1 MLNLLLPVVHW
12 PDILADVSQAL
23 QSLKCCLN
31 PKVLI
36 GLAAAGVAVVL
47 LAPNLIAGAFPLLL
61 ALVCPL
67 SMLAMMVGMAR
78 MGTKDKGSQASAS
91 NVMTTSE
98 APKPSMA
105 VSADARLALLRAQQE
120 VLAEQNAAI
129 AAEIAALYAA
139 ETEAQLPSQ
148 ALRQAER
155 VAALAD
161 SSSAR

>member
-1 MLNLLLPVVHW
+1 EAIDPERDPLIQVEAPGETVAVGSASNQPLTTITSRTLVPYTC
-12 PDILADVSQAL
+12 AVSPIL

-105 VSADARLALLRAQQE
+105 VSADARLA
-120 VLAEQNAAI
+120 
-129 AAEIAALYAA
+129 
-139 ETEAQLPSQ
+139 
-148 ALRQAER
+148 
-155 VAALAD
+155 
-161 SSSAR
+161 

>member
-1 MLNLLLPVVHW
+1 VTK
-12 PDILADVSQAL
+12 AL

-31 PKVLI
+31 PRVLI
-36 GLAAAGVAVVL
+36 GLAAAGLAVVL

-61 ALVCPL
+61 TLVCPL

-78 MGTKDKGSQASAS
+78 MGTKDKGSQTSTS
-91 NVMTTSE
+91 DVMTGSE

-105 VSADARLALLRAQQE
+105 VSADARLALLRAQQQ
-120 VLAEQNAAI
+120 VLAEQNASVV
-129 AAEIAALYAA
+129 AEIAALDAA
-139 ETEAQLPSQ
+139 EMVALPPSQ
-148 ALRQAER
+148 ALRHTDR

>member
-23 QSLKCCLN
+23 QSLKCRLN

-78 MGTKDKGSQASAS
+78 MGPKDKGAQGGASTGIA
-91 NVMTTSE
+91 TFE
-98 APKPSMA
+98 DPKASMA
-105 VSADARLALLRAQQE
+105 A
-120 VLAEQNAAI
+120 
-129 AAEIAALYAA
+129 
-139 ETEAQLPSQ
+139 P
-148 ALRQAER
+148 
-155 VAALAD
+155 
-161 SSSAR
+161 